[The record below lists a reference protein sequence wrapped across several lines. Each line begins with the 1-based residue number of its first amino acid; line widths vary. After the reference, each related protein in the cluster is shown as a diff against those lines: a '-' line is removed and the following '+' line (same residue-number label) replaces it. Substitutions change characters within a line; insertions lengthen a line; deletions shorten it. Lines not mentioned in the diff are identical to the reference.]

1 MAAEQ
6 EEEMNDHHPEA
17 LSIDSLRKSPLAFL
31 RRASAAEAKSIS
43 DEEQQALAEQ
53 EEEMDDHQ
61 EEALSTDLPEDN
73 LQLAL
78 RRASAADVRSLS
90 DEEKQTLAEQEEE
103 MNNPLAFLHRSN
115 AVEAKSMRDEDH
127 GLTAELKRTAR
138 TTQAICT
145 AAYRDAI
152 NVVAR
157 EMQRRGQNL
166 TCWTEKDAEAARE
179 IAEILISLHSQGVTA
194 PDPAF
199 AR

>member
-1 MAAEQ
+1 MSDYQ
-6 EEEMNDHHPEA
+6 PEA
-17 LSIDSLRKSPLAFL
+17 LSVDLPRNSPLAFL

-43 DEEQQALAEQ
+43 DEEQEALAER
-53 EEEMDDHQ
+53 EEKEMDDHQ
-61 EEALSTDLPEDN
+61 QEALSTDLPEDN

-78 RRASAADVRSLS
+78 RRASAADAKSLS
-90 DEEKQTLAEQEEE
+90 EEGEQALAEREEE
-103 MNNPLAFLHRSN
+103 MNNPLAFLHRSS
-115 AVEAKSMRDEDH
+115 AAEATSISGEDQ
-127 GLTAELKRTAR
+127 GLAAGLKQKAR
-138 TTQAICT
+138 TTQAIRT

-194 PDPAF
+194 SDPAF

>member
-1 MAAEQ
+1 MSDYQ
-6 EEEMNDHHPEA
+6 PEA
-17 LSIDSLRKSPLAFL
+17 LSVDLPRKSPLAFL

-43 DEEQQALAEQ
+43 DEEQEVLAER

-61 EEALSTDLPEDN
+61 QKALSTDLPEDN

-78 RRASAADVRSLS
+78 RRASAADAKSLS
-90 DEEKQTLAEQEEE
+90 DEAEQALAEREEE
-103 MNNPLAFLHRSN
+103 MNNPFAFLHRSS
-115 AVEAKSMRDEDH
+115 AAEAKSISGEDQ
-127 GLTAELKRTAR
+127 GLAAGLKQKAR
-138 TTQAICT
+138 TTQAIRT

-194 PDPAF
+194 SDPAF

>member
-1 MAAEQ
+1 MSDYQ
-6 EEEMNDHHPEA
+6 PEA
-17 LSIDSLRKSPLAFL
+17 LSVDLPRKSPLAFL

-43 DEEQQALAEQ
+43 DEEQEVLAER

-61 EEALSTDLPEDN
+61 QKALSTDLPEDN

-78 RRASAADVRSLS
+78 RRASAADAKSLS
-90 DEEKQTLAEQEEE
+90 EEAEQVLAEREEE
-103 MNNPLAFLHRSN
+103 MNNPFAFLHRSS
-115 AVEAKSMRDEDH
+115 AAEATSISGEDQ
-127 GLTAELKRTAR
+127 GLTAGLKQKAR
-138 TTQAICT
+138 TTQAIRT

-194 PDPAF
+194 SDPAF
-199 AR
+199 SR

>member
-1 MAAEQ
+1 MSDYQ
-6 EEEMNDHHPEA
+6 PEA
-17 LSIDSLRKSPLAFL
+17 LSVDLPRKSPLAFL

-43 DEEQQALAEQ
+43 DEEQEALAEQ

-61 EEALSTDLPEDN
+61 QEALSTDLPEDN

-78 RRASAADVRSLS
+78 RRASAADAKSLS
-90 DEEKQTLAEQEEE
+90 EEGEQALAEREEE
-103 MNNPLAFLHRSN
+103 MNNPLAFLHRSS
-115 AVEAKSMRDEDH
+115 AAEATSISGEDQ
-127 GLTAELKRTAR
+127 GLAAGLKQKAR
-138 TTQAICT
+138 TTQAIRT

-166 TCWTEKDAEAARE
+166 TCWTERDAEAARE

-194 PDPAF
+194 SDPAF

>member
-1 MAAEQ
+1 MD
-6 EEEMNDHHPEA
+6 DHQQEA
-17 LSIDSLRKSPLAFL
+17 LSTDLPRKSPLAFL
-31 RRASAAEAKSIS
+31 RRASAADAKSVS
-43 DEEQQALAEQ
+43 DEEQRALAEQ

-61 EEALSTDLPEDN
+61 QEALSTDLPGDN

-78 RRASAADVRSLS
+78 RRASAADAKSLS
-90 DEEKQTLAEQEEE
+90 DGEEQALAQQDEE
-103 MNNPLAFLHRSN
+103 MNNPLAFLHRAS
-115 AVEAKSMRDEDH
+115 AAEAKSVSDEEQ
-127 GLTAELKRTAR
+127 GLAAELKRTAR
-138 TTQAICT
+138 TTQAMRT

-194 PDPAF
+194 PDPTF

>member
-1 MAAEQ
+1 MSDYQ
-6 EEEMNDHHPEA
+6 PEA
-17 LSIDSLRKSPLAFL
+17 LSVDLPRKSPLAFL

-43 DEEQQALAEQ
+43 DEEEEALAEQ

-61 EEALSTDLPEDN
+61 QEALSTDLPEDN

-78 RRASAADVRSLS
+78 RRASAADAKSLS
-90 DEEKQTLAEQEEE
+90 EEGEQALAEREEE
-103 MNNPLAFLHRSN
+103 MNNPLAFLHRSS
-115 AVEAKSMRDEDH
+115 AAEATSISGEDQ
-127 GLTAELKRTAR
+127 GLAAGLKQKAR
-138 TTQAICT
+138 TTQAIRT

-194 PDPAF
+194 SDPAF

>member
-1 MAAEQ
+1 MSDYQ
-6 EEEMNDHHPEA
+6 PEA
-17 LSIDSLRKSPLAFL
+17 LSVDLPRKSPLAFL

-43 DEEQQALAEQ
+43 DEEEALAEQ

-61 EEALSTDLPEDN
+61 QEALSTDLPEDN

-103 MNNPLAFLHRSN
+103 MNNPLAFLHRSS
-115 AVEAKSMRDEDH
+115 AAEAKSISGEDQ
-127 GLTAELKRTAR
+127 GLAAGLKQKAR
-138 TTQAICT
+138 TTQAIRT

-194 PDPAF
+194 SDPAF